1 MTDLRAMSWPE
12 RLKWAVENDLGGAKL
27 EAGTVRAIRAMFS
40 AGTSNR
46 EISDH
51 FAVPHKTVGNI
62 TSGRTWKHV

>member
-1 MTDLRAMSWPE
+1 MTDL
-12 RLKWAVENDLGGAKL
+12 
-27 EAGTVRAIRAMFS
+27 RAMFS